1 MCILSNTCDS
11 TSKLSKTT
19 AFPSGLVSNWKQKA
33 ASHKPLKATAP
44 ASSSVEQELGGLDD
58 EDAYAIQPARELSLS
73 AESRNSGRKN
83 DVRSTTQLV
92 YVILIVKS
100 NFQLVLIV
108 TTSESDSD
116 EVNYTS
122 GNLKT
127 KSQSGPKPISRI
139 ASAGSM
145 ACTATSESKS
155 VGPSK
160 EKAPASLR
168 KVKSESLDA
177 LTENIPY
184 APTFE
189 TDGLPD
195 FVRAGWSTSFL
206 PTLYCYLSASPNPW
220 ELYKKGANLVNT
232 IQEIVDTVYPRSA
245 YKVKL
250 GDKIFTM
257 VRFIYPYAPTICY

>member
-1 MCILSNTCDS
+1 M
-11 TSKLSKTT
+11 
-19 AFPSGLVSNWKQKA
+19 
-33 ASHKPLKATAP
+33 
-44 ASSSVEQELGGLDD
+44 
-58 EDAYAIQPARELSLS
+58 
-73 AESRNSGRKN
+73 
-83 DVRSTTQLV
+83 
-92 YVILIVKS
+92 
-100 NFQLVLIV
+100 LIV
-108 TTSESDSD
+108 TSSESNTD

-122 GNLKT
+122 RNLKT
-127 KSQSGPKPISRI
+127 KSKSGPKPISRI
-139 ASAGSM
+139 ASAGST

-160 EKAPASLR
+160 GKSLASLT
-168 KVKSESLDA
+168 KVKFESPGA
-177 LTENIPY
+177 LTEHIPYY

-206 PTLYCYLSASPNPW
+206 PTLYCYLSAASNPW

-257 VRFIYPYAPTICY
+257 VRYILMCPIYVTNPFSVPGPSERKAHLLWSQGFEVSQGIL